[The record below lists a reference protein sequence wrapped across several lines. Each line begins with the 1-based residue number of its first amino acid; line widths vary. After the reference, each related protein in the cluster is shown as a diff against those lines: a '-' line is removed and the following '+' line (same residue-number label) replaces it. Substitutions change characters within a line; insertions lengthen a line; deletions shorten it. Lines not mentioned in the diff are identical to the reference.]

1 MNRVAFLLVAALL
14 AVVPAAIGL
23 SGNASF
29 SEEVPVRVPSGA
41 ELIDRDGHLLP
52 AKSPALVARPTPG
65 PETGPVGDDDS
76 GQHRR
81 SGGEDGHSS
90 VSGDG
95 DGSSGSRGPGGREDS
110 SGPSD
115 RHGSTGPGSGH

>member
-41 ELIDRDGHLLP
+41 GVIDRDGHLLP
-52 AKSPALVARPTPG
+52 AKSPALATRSTPS
-65 PETGPVGDDDS
+65 PETGQAGDDDS
-76 GQHRR
+76 GQHQQ
-81 SGGEDGHSS
+81 SGGDGHSS
-90 VSGDG
+90 GLGDG
-95 DGSSGSRGPGGREDS
+95 DGSGGSRRPSGREDS
-110 SGPSD
+110 SGPGD
-115 RHGSTGPGSGH
+115 RHDSSGPGGGH